1 MFLFGRFMLD
11 YVQCVTLLGSKKWLT
26 NVISFSRPISPSL
39 RQIQPLQTEQN
50 YFPVVIAGAGPAGV
64 TASLFLENE
73 GIDHLLLEKDVFPR
87 DKICGD
93 AISSKALDI
102 VARLKP
108 DAVKQF
114 GKEQGKT
121 LLTNGIQFTAPNGKG
136 VDIAFP
142 KPKGDLPIGFISRRI
157 DFDNFMF
164 NQLEGAEHATIW
176 QNADLKDAAYQE
188 DGVTLTIHHEGIDKK
203 ISTPLVIGADGAR
216 SVVKRK
222 LQGFEQDDKH
232 YCGGIRAYYSNVGG
246 LHPENYLE
254 LHFMKELLPG
264 YFWIFPLPNG
274 GANVGMGML
283 SADIKKRK
291 VNLRKELL
299 NIVENH
305 PVMKKRF
312 AHANLE
318 GNVVGWGLPFG
329 SKKRELTGNH
339 FILTGDAASLID
351 PFTGEGVGNA
361 VISGLVAS
369 RMAKKAVESGNYS
382 KESLMEYDQIMYQKL
397 WDELKL
403 SHTMQKLTTYPWL
416 FNFVVN
422 RIHSSSALQEVFT
435 NMFTDMELRA
445 KMQNPLFYVKL
456 LFNR

>member
-1 MFLFGRFMLD
+1 LPDLD
-11 YVQCVTLLGSKKWLT
+11 
-26 NVISFSRPISPSL
+26 
-39 RQIQPLQTEQN
+39 
-50 YFPVVIAGAGPAGV
+50 FPVVIAGAGPAGATV
-64 TASLFLENE
+64 SMFLEQE
-73 GIDHLLLEKDVFPR
+73 KIPHLLLEKDIFPR

-102 VARLKP
+102 IAKLRP

-114 GKEQGKT
+114 GTEHSKA
-121 LLTNGIQFTAPNGKG
+121 LLTHGIQFTAPNGKG

-142 KPKGDLPIGFISRRI
+142 KPERNLPIGFISRRI
-157 DFDNFMF
+157 DFDNFLF
-164 NQLEGAEHATIW
+164 NQLQESETTAIW
-176 QNADLKDAAYQE
+176 QKSELKDAAYTS
-188 DGVTLTIHHEGIDKK
+188 DNRVMLTINHDGIEKK
-203 ISTPLVIGADGAR
+203 VRTPLVIGADGAR

-232 YCGGIRAYYSNVGG
+232 YCGGIRAYYKNVGG

-264 YFWIFPLPNG
+264 YFWIFPLPGG

-283 SADIKKRK
+283 SKDIKKRK

-312 AHANLE
+312 ANASLE

-329 SKKRELTGNH
+329 SKKRELTGNN

-361 VISGLVAS
+361 VVSGLVAS
-369 RMAKKAVESGNYS
+369 RIAKKAVEAGNYS
-382 KESLMEYDQIMYQKL
+382 VDFLKEYDAIMYQKL
-397 WDELKL
+397 WNELKL

-422 RIHSSSALQEVFT
+422 RIHSSKSLQEIFT
-435 NMFTDMELRA
+435 NMFTDLELRA
-445 KMQNPLFYVKL
+445 KMQKPMFYVKL
-456 LFNR
+456 LLNR

>member
-1 MFLFGRFMLD
+1 LSELA
-11 YVQCVTLLGSKKWLT
+11 
-26 NVISFSRPISPSL
+26 
-39 RQIQPLQTEQN
+39 
-50 YFPVVIAGAGPAGV
+50 FPVVIAGAGPAGATV
-64 TASLFLENE
+64 SLFLENE
-73 GIDHLLLEKDVFPR
+73 GIPHLVLEKDSFPR

-93 AISSKALDI
+93 AVSSKALEI
-102 VARLKP
+102 IARLKP

-114 GKEQGKT
+114 AADPGKA
-121 LLTNGIQFTAPNGKG
+121 LLTYGIQFTAPNGKG

-157 DFDNFMF
+157 DFDDFSFSQITDGKNS
-164 NQLEGAEHATIW
+164 TIW
-176 QNADLKDAAYQE
+176 QNAALKDVVYS
-188 DGVTLTIHHEGIDKK
+188 DNGVSLTINHGGEEKRVV
-203 ISTPLVIGADGAR
+203 TPLVIGADGAR

-232 YCGGIRAYYSNVGG
+232 FCGGIRAYYSNVAG

-264 YFWIFPLPNG
+264 YFWIFPLPGG
-274 GANVGMGML
+274 GANIGMGML

-299 NIVENH
+299 NIIENH

-312 AHANLE
+312 AGAQLE
-318 GNVVGWGLPFG
+318 GNIVGWGLPFG
-329 SKKRELTGNH
+329 SKKREITGDH

-351 PFTGEGVGNA
+351 PFTGEGIGNA
-361 VISGLVAS
+361 VVSGLVAS
-369 RMAKKAVESGNYS
+369 RVAKKAIETGNFSREY
-382 KESLMEYDQIMYQKL
+382 LREYDQVIYQKL

-422 RIHSSSALQEVFT
+422 RIHSSRTLQEVFT
-435 NMFTDMELRA
+435 NMFTDLELRA
-445 KMQNPLFYVKL
+445 KMQNPMFYIKL
-456 LFNR
+456 LLNR